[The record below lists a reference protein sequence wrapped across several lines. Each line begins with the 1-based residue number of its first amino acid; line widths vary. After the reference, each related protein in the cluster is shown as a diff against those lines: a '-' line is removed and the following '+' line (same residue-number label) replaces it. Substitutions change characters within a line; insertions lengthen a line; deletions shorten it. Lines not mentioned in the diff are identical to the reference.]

1 MQKTLWKNCGSLF
14 RSMSFLFS
22 GTNNWVDQKEG
33 VQIWKDFSF
42 YICIRLERNA
52 NPIFGELF
60 CLRVDLELS
69 YRAHKRSAKVQ
80 DLIGFNVK
88 SGVNWSKAGLWGK
101 KKKRNLCESGK
112 LGVTSSSPVLTD
124 LVLPQNAA
132 SSFPSLPPPL
142 PTLLCIS
149 WALSVLLSGARNSAW
164 DR

>member
-22 GTNNWVDQKEG
+22 GTNNWVDQKED
-33 VQIWKDFSF
+33 VHIWKGFSF

-101 KKKRNLCESGK
+101 EKKKFMWIWEIRCDLKFSRTNRPCSPAKRSLLIPLPSP
-112 LGVTSSSPVLTD
+112 SSPHFTMHFLG
-124 LVLPQNAA
+124 LV
-132 SSFPSLPPPL
+132 
-142 PTLLCIS
+142 
-149 WALSVLLSGARNSAW
+149 SAFKW
-164 DR
+164 G